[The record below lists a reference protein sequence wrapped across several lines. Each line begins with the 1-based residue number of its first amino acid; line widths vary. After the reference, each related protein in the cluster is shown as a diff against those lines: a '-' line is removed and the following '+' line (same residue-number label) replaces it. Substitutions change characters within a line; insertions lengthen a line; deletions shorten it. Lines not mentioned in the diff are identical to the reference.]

1 MVLTV
6 PRLLRPI
13 RQTWSVPKTSLVDLR
28 QTNEH
33 ATQIIEGLKKLL
45 KRNEP
50 QQQEFDV
57 NEAIAEA
64 MRLLSPSRDALLRR
78 VGAKPQWRRFH
89 QTLTTGSGPAPGAG

>member
-64 MRLLSPSRDALLRR
+64 MRLL
-78 VGAKPQWRRFH
+78 
-89 QTLTTGSGPAPGAG
+89 